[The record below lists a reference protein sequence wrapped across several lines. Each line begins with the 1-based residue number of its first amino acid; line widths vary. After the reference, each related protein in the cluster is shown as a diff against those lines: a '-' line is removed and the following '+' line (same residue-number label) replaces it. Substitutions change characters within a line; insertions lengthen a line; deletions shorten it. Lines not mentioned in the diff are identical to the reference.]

1 MYSRKTH
8 KLTNA
13 KRKARAKKYST
24 YIVGA
29 TNSVQHQKFRLSVRS
44 VSSCKM
50 NETAMSHGNK
60 LCKQMNKLIGY
71 ETETNEARLKNK
83 REVAAANE
91 GF

>member
-1 MYSRKTH
+1 
-8 KLTNA
+8 
-13 KRKARAKKYST
+13 
-24 YIVGA
+24 
-29 TNSVQHQKFRLSVRS
+29 
-44 VSSCKM
+44 M
-50 NETAMSHGNK
+50 NETAVSHGNK

>member
-29 TNSVQHQKFRLSVRS
+29 TNFVQHQKFRLSVRS

-50 NETAMSHGNK
+50 NETAVSHGNK
-60 LCKQMNKLIGY
+60 LCKQMNKLAIKP
-71 ETETNEARLKNK
+71 ETNEARLKNK

-91 GF
+91 GL